1 MSVYVN
7 GVTVGSVQDMMAS
20 LMPILTLTI
29 MMFLVIAMIKMMAKG
44 V

>member
-1 MSVYVN
+1 MN
-7 GVTVGSVQDMMAS
+7 GVTVGSVQDTAAS

-29 MMFLVIAMIKMMAKG
+29 MMFLVIAVIKMMARG